1 MTTEPRFLEPDDWET
16 WRDFRLRSLADS
28 PDAYGSTYE
37 REVGYDEPAWR
48 AWVERANPVVA
59 FDGETPVACGG
70 VIVNDAGEAMV
81 IAMWVVP
88 MYRGR
93 GLSKGILDAV
103 VGWARERDLPVVIG
117 HNRANPVAR
126 AAYLSYG
133 FVPTGQS
140 EPLREG
146 SDAVCD
152 VLRLAE

>member
-1 MTTEPRFLEPDDWET
+1 MTTELRFLEPDDWET

-37 REVGYDEPAWR
+37 REVVYDETAWR
-48 AWVERANPVVA
+48 AWVERANPVIA
-59 FDGETPVACGG
+59 FDGGTPVACGG
-70 VIVNDAGEAMV
+70 VIVNDAGEALV

-88 MYRGR
+88 EHRGR
-93 GLSKGILDAV
+93 GLSKLILDAV
-103 VGWARERDLPVVIG
+103 VSWGRARDLPLVIG

-133 FVPTGQS
+133 FVPTGKS

-146 SDAVCD
+146 STAVCD
-152 VLRLAE
+152 ELRLP